1 MKKLFKIGFLLL
13 LLFFIPN
20 FCLSLEVPKLTSY
33 INDYTNT
40 LNSSQKNEL
49 ESLLT
54 NFDNETSTQIVV
66 LMINSLENEALED
79 YSIRVAENNG
89 IGQKEEDNG
98 LLLLIAKED
107 RIMRIEVGYGLEG
120 YVTDAK
126 SSYIIRNVIT
136 SEFQKEDYYQGIK
149 NGLEDIIKLS
159 TDANYLNDKNLEEEQ
174 EIPII
179 LQIIF
184 FIIFAIIIIK
194 NPWLLLFL
202 GGRGGGNSGRGGNS
216 GGGFKGGGGGFGGGG
231 SSGRW

>member
-40 LNSSQKNEL
+40 LNTSQKNEL

-54 NFDNETSTQIVV
+54 SFKNETSTQIVV

-79 YSIRVAENNG
+79 YSIRVVEKNE

-126 SSYIIRNVIT
+126 SSYIIRNIIT
-136 SEFQKEDYYQGIK
+136 PEFQKEDYYQGIK

-159 TDANYLNDKNLEEEQ
+159 TDANYLNDKNLEQEQ

-179 LQIIF
+179 LQIVF

-202 GGRGGGNSGRGGNS
+202 GGRGGGNSGRGG
-216 GGGFKGGGGGFGGGG
+216 GFKGGGGGFGGGG